1 MHHTHRPA
9 PRLGGHDSDPASPS
23 RGTPTAR
30 EKLDSQQC
38 ECKSAAGSRKLS
50 HNTRRPSDWQR
61 CCSEPTAIRSDS
73 CRPCGRCAERLFH
86 KAGRRSDRCVS
97 LTNPRVRAR
106 PNPPRQPLG
115 DAQTAAHEAGLRGRC
130 ERICRG
136 SAAGAGRR
144 PRLALSSQPPGSAVV
159 RS

>member
-23 RGTPTAR
+23 RATPTAR

-38 ECKSAAGSRKLS
+38 ECKSAACTKTEPQHPPTQRLAALLLRTDRDAKRQ
-50 HNTRRPSDWQR
+50 RRPR
-61 CCSEPTAIRSDS
+61 
-73 CRPCGRCAERLFH
+73 GRCGERLFH
-86 KAGRRSDRCVS
+86 KAGRRRDRCVS
-97 LTNPRVRAR
+97 LTNPWVRAR

-130 ERICRG
+130 ERICPG

-144 PRLALSSQPPGSAVV
+144 SRPALSSQPPGSAVV